1 MQNSRVLCI
10 AWKVYRAV
18 SDESGCNG
26 ASTGTN
32 SKGLCIRDARVHRK
46 VDHSYM
52 SAGRSGIM
60 TSEHGHGSQFTSTG
74 RRVVP
79 SIRWWQRVGLVWTVF
94 WIIKYHTY
102 WPDCNSKLNLST
114 TTWLEGH
121 AQDNNNLQYHLIHSF
136 YKYINTIYSAQYTLL
151 TWKYLLTNCH

>member
-18 SDESGCNG
+18 SDESGWNG

-32 SKGLCIRDARVHRK
+32 SKGLWVRDARVHRK

-52 SAGRSGIM
+52 SAARSEIM

-94 WIIKYHTY
+94 WIIKYRTY
-102 WPDCNSKLNLST
+102 WPDCNPKLNLST
-114 TTWLEGH
+114 NDLKAMRTIITICNTTRHTPLYWQTYWHE
-121 AQDNNNLQYHLIHSF
+121 
-136 YKYINTIYSAQYTLL
+136 NTFS
-151 TWKYLLTNCH
+151 

>member
-1 MQNSRVLCI
+1 MLCKTVASCVGYREGTEPWVTSAGIMALLRVQI
-10 AWKVYRAV
+10 VRGYAF
-18 SDESGCNG
+18 
-26 ASTGTN
+26 
-32 SKGLCIRDARVHRK
+32 GLCGSTEKWTIHTWVPVGQESWPVSMGMDPSWRVPR
-46 VDHSYM
+46 
-52 SAGRSGIM
+52 
-60 TSEHGHGSQFTSTG
+60 
-74 RRVVP
+74 
-79 SIRWWQRVGLVWTVF
+79 IRWWQRIGLVCTVF